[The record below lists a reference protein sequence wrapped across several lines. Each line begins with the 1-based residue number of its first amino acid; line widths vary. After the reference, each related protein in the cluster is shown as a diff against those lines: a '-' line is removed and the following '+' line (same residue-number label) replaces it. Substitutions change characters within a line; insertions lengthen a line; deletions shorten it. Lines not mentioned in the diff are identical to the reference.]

1 MLKRPLLVI
10 VCIYSLGILY
20 GQFFNWKFIIIMS
33 SLVLLTL
40 FLLIKSKQK
49 TYLLITLILLIFV
62 FGACFSYLKI
72 YYSSKCFEPFS
83 DQTVN
88 FSAEVVSQPD
98 IRDKKVN
105 YTVVVKKIRYNNKD
119 QYINSQ
125 ALLSVYAVDS
135 KQLPFN
141 QGSLVEGTGRIIL
154 PSPARNTGGFN
165 YKQYLASQNIYC
177 TIKTMPD
184 DITAAG
190 QSNLNPFIAFSL
202 YLRNNI
208 IRIFDSSLP
217 YEEAGLLKGVVI
229 GERSGLSERIEQNFN
244 TSGLTHLLCVSGAN
258 IAYIAGA
265 CIFLFSA
272 LKLKT
277 QYSNLVTIFIL
288 ILFTYITGCSPSVVR
303 AAIMG
308 IMLLLAGIFERKSD
322 VLTSISAACLLI
334 LLYNPLAIY
343 DIGFQL
349 SFAGTIGIVLFYKS
363 LTHYLRF
370 LPKLVNEVL
379 SVSLAAQLTVDPLIA
394 LYFNKISIIA
404 LISNLIAVPITGAV
418 TILGFIMSITGQF
431 ALILAKLTG
440 GLTYFFL
447 AFMLWVSDITSKV
460 PFATI
465 QVITPSLLFLVLYYA
480 FLYFLLW
487 YIPQK
492 HPSPSFYKVLYTSL
506 IICIASWFIMAS
518 WPQPLQVSFVDVGQ
532 GDCNFIKTPHG
543 KACLIDG
550 GGTYPGSLTSFD
562 PSSTVIPFILDSG
575 ISSIDLAILSHA
587 HGDHIQGL
595 IKVVESLNVKKLV
608 IGPQFELNADLS
620 NLLSLCKKKKV
631 QVVQVTRGDTFNLDG
646 IEFRVIHPSV
656 QNNFIENSSLN
667 NNSLVLMLTYENTRV
682 LFTGDIENQAE
693 QEIMDLNTVISAD
706 ILKVGHHGSPGSTSQ
721 SFLEK
726 VSPSVCIISVGK
738 NNFGH
743 PSKIVID
750 KIHSIK
756 SKLFRTDQNGGVN
769 LTIYKDRFI
778 VKPAIY

>member
-1 MLKRPLLVI
+1 MLKRPLLV
-10 VCIYSLGILY
+10 VACVYSLGILY
-20 GQFFNWKFIIIMS
+20 SQFFNWKSIVIMLS
-33 SLVLLTL
+33 AVLLTI
-40 FLLIKSKQK
+40 LLLTISKQK
-49 TYLLITLILLIFV
+49 IYLIISLILLIFV

-72 YYSSKCFEPFS
+72 YYSSKGFEPFS

-88 FSAEVVSQPD
+88 FLADVVSQPD

-105 YTVVVKKIRYNNKD
+105 YTVVVKKIRYNNKNQD
-119 QYINSQ
+119 INSK
-125 ALLSVYAVDS
+125 ALLSIYAVDS
-135 KQLPFN
+135 KPPVFN
-141 QGSLVEGTGRIIL
+141 QGSQIEGTGKIIL

-177 TIKTMPD
+177 TIKIMPD

-190 QSNLNPFIAFSL
+190 RSKLNPFIAFSL

-208 IRIFDSSLP
+208 ISIIDSSLP
-217 YEEAGLLKGVVI
+217 YEEAGLLKGIVI

-265 CIFLFSA
+265 CIFLFST
-272 LKLKT
+272 LKIKT
-277 QYSNLVTIFIL
+277 RYANVATIFVL

-370 LPKLVNEVL
+370 LPKLINEVL

-394 LYFNKISIIA
+394 FYFNKISIIA
-404 LISNLIAVPITGAV
+404 LVSNLIVVPITGAV
-418 TILGFIMSITGQF
+418 TILGFIMSITGQI
-431 ALILAKLTG
+431 ALIAAKLTG

-447 AFMLWVSDITSKV
+447 AFMIWVSDITSHI
-460 PFATI
+460 PFAII
-465 QVITPSLLFLVLYYA
+465 QVITPSLLLIILYYI
-480 FLYFLLW
+480 FLYILLW

-492 HPSPSFYKVLYTSL
+492 HPSPSFYRVLYTSL
-506 IICIASWFIMAS
+506 VISIACWFIIASL
-518 WPQPLQVSFVDVGQ
+518 PQPLQVSFVDVGQ

-550 GGTYPGSLTSFD
+550 GGTYPGSLAGFD

-575 ISSIDLAILSHA
+575 VSSIDLAILSHA

-595 IKVVESLNVKKLV
+595 IKVVELLNVKKLV
-608 IGPQFELNADLS
+608 IGPQFESNADLS
-620 NLLSLCKKKKV
+620 TLLSLCEKKKV
-631 QVVQVTRGDTFNLDG
+631 QVIQVSRGDTFNLDE

-656 QNNFIENSSLN
+656 RNHFTEESSLN

-682 LFTGDIENQAE
+682 LFTGDIQTQAE
-693 QEIMDLNTVISAD
+693 QEIINLNTDISAD
-706 ILKVGHHGSPGSTSQ
+706 VLKVGHHGSPGSTSQ

-726 VSPSVCIISVGK
+726 VSPSVCVISVGK

-743 PSKIVID
+743 PSKTVID

-756 SKLFRTDQNGGVN
+756 SKLFRTDQNGGINV
-769 LTIYKDRFI
+769 TIYKDKVI